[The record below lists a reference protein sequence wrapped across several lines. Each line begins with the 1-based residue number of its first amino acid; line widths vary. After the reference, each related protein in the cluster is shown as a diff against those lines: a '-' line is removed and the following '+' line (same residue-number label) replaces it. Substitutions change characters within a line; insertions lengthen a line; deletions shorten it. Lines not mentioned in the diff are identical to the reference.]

1 MRRVILIALFVIS
14 VLGLSSCEKH
24 NVKLPSLANTTWEA
38 NYTALSGDSNEK
50 ITITLSFGK
59 DISTCRIERINDN
72 PLSNYVFSVIKI
84 IPECGNY
91 GVDTYELFNM
101 VSSDIEP
108 DYRFNYNGKTI
119 TITDLWTGE
128 FSALTLEKK
137 K

>member
-1 MRRVILIALFVIS
+1 M
-14 VLGLSSCEKH
+14 
-24 NVKLPSLANTTWEA
+24 
-38 NYTALSGDSNEK
+38 
-50 ITITLSFGK
+50 
-59 DISTCRIERINDN
+59 
-72 PLSNYVFSVIKI
+72 IKI